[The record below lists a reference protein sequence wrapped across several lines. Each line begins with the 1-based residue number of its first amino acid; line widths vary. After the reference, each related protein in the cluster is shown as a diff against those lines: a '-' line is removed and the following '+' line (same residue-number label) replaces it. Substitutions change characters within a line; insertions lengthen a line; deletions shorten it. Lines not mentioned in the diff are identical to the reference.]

1 MGSGFAIHFQKERP
15 RNARDVL
22 KNDKRPALALYEH
35 MIPRGF
41 AYVTPGLPH
50 CFLAEPHT
58 EEDVDEYLAASEEFF
73 SSYSG

>member
-1 MGSGFAIHFQKERP
+1 
-15 RNARDVL
+15 VL

-50 CFLAEPHT
+50 SFLAEPHT
-58 EEDVDEYLAASEEFF
+58 EGDVDEYLAVSEEFF
-73 SSYSG
+73 SNYKG